1 MIQERK
7 KETFLKRLY
16 PNTKL
21 WMMLG
26 LSFSVVLFANLYYS
40 MFLLI
45 GGLVWL
51 IHDKFYTETKIILVA
66 IFLLGFSM
74 LTINGTLSPVNDY
87 TKDPVFILPLLNWKF
102 YQEGLLFGLYY
113 FQRIAPLMITLLLLF
128 RSMNMT
134 DLGVAM
140 NEGGLS
146 YRASF
151 IFISTFQVLPVLSK
165 DMQQITDAQKARG
178 LNLEGNLW
186 TRMKGFLPI
195 MIPVVSNSIM
205 KVQNQAIAMET
216 KGFNSI
222 SEKTI
227 YRDLEKRTIDHV
239 LKWASI
245 VLCTVSIGYVVYM
258 RFFI

>member
-21 WMMLG
+21 WLMLG
-26 LSFSVVLFANLYYS
+26 LSFSVVLFANFYYS

-45 GGLVWL
+45 AGAVWML
-51 IHDKFYTETKIILVA
+51 FDKFYLELKVVFVA
-66 IFLLGFSM
+66 IVILALSM
-74 LTINGTLSPVNDY
+74 FIINGVLNPINDY
-87 TKDPVFILPLLNWKF
+87 TQDPVFILPLLNWAF
-102 YQEGLLFGLYY
+102 YREGLMYGLFF
-113 FQRIAPLMITLLLLF
+113 FQRIAPLMVTLLLLF
-128 RSMNMT
+128 RTMNMT

-146 YRASF
+146 YRAAF

-178 LNLEGNLW
+178 LDTEGNLIK
-186 TRMKGFLPI
+186 RFKAFLPI
-195 MIPVVSNSIM
+195 MIPVVSNAIM

-216 KGFNSI
+216 KGFNSTAN
-222 SEKTI
+222 KTI
-227 YRDLEKRTIDHV
+227 YRDLEKRPIDKI
-239 LKWASI
+239 LKYASI
-245 VLCTVSIGYVVYM
+245 ALSIVSIGYVIYIN
-258 RFFI
+258 FIA